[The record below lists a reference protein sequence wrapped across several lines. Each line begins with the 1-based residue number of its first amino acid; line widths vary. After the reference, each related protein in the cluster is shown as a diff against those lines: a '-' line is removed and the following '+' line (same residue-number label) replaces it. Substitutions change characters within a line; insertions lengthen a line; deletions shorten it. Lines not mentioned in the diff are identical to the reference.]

1 MPISTIGQNGLNAPL
16 SLTTPALGT
25 PSAIVLTNAT
35 GLPAVAMPTGS
46 VIQVVNGILTTQAT
60 TSSTNSSSPPSTGL
74 SVTITPQ
81 FSSSRILLW
90 ASATV
95 GSSSYNLNNFVFC
108 RNGTI
113 IDGGTNQYGVY
124 YIMASTM
131 SNIFQIGVP
140 WTNNY
145 LDSPAT
151 TSATTYTVN
160 FWTDTSANNVS
171 FNSRQGYNNAGLANI
186 LAMEIR

>member
-1 MPISTIGQNGLNAPL
+1 MAISTIGQNGLNAPL
-16 SLTTPALGT
+16 SLTTPNLGT
-25 PSAIVLTNAT
+25 PSALVLTNAT

-160 FWTDTSANNVS
+160 FWTDTSANNIS
-171 FNSRQGYNNAGLANI
+171 FNSRQGYNNAGLAHI

>member
-25 PSAIVLTNAT
+25 PSALVLTNAT

-81 FSSSRILLW
+81 FSSCRSCCW
-90 ASATV
+90 A
-95 GSSSYNLNNFVFC
+95 
-108 RNGTI
+108 I
-113 IDGGTNQYGVY
+113 
-124 YIMASTM
+124 
-131 SNIFQIGVP
+131 
-140 WTNNY
+140 
-145 LDSPAT
+145 
-151 TSATTYTVN
+151 
-160 FWTDTSANNVS
+160 
-171 FNSRQGYNNAGLANI
+171 
-186 LAMEIR
+186 